1 MRKIIAI
8 IGALIAGGLGIALI
22 SSGTQAAHAAM
33 STN

>member
-8 IGALIAGGLGIALI
+8 IGAFVTGGLGVALV
-22 SSGTQAAHAAM
+22 SSIQAAHAAF